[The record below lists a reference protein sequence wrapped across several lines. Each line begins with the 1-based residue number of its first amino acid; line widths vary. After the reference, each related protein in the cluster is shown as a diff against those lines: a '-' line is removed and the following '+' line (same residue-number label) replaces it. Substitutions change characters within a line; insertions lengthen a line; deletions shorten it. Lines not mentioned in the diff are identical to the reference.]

1 MNENRMA
8 KWIGIATNLS
18 VLAGVILLVVE
29 IRQNNQLA
37 AFDSIQER
45 RYIAQQSE
53 MEFYDR
59 GVSEIWTKSIIEPGR
74 LTLTEIRVMDAYLS
88 VNMMRAYTML
98 ELEDAGLMP
107 KGSAQEWIEAELYFL
122 FSSEF
127 GQIWWQQFSPDWPEI
142 SAIVSPYIGTLK
154 TNMLK
159 NDLLAVQRALQEL
172 PENSL
177 QSDP

>member
-1 MNENRMA
+1 MNEDRMA

-29 IRQNNQLA
+29 IQQNNQLA

-53 MEFYDR
+53 MAFYDR
-59 GVSEIWTKSIIEPGR
+59 DVSEVWTKSIIEPGS
-74 LTLTEIRVMDAYLS
+74 LTLTEIRVMDAYMT

-122 FSSEF
+122 FSNEF
-127 GQIWWQQFSPDWPEI
+127 SRIWWEQFSPDWPEI
-142 SAIVSPYIGTLK
+142 SEIVTHYIGALK
-154 TNMLK
+154 TNMVK
-159 NDLLAVQRALQEL
+159 NDLLAIQRALQEL
-172 PENSL
+172 PESTI